1 MSPATSDEPNDTT
14 EESHQEGPPP
24 ESQMDTQRSYT
35 DIFYNQLQE
44 GMRTLNRPAAGQFV
58 SSVSC
63 GLDISLGPFMMI
75 AMLTSLSGAVADPI
89 AHAIMPILYT
99 FGFLFVI
106 LGRSELFTEHTTLAV
121 LPVLDGRD
129 SISNLARLWT
139 LVYSGNIIGGT
150 VAAVFV
156 GWATVALGVIKPKYL
171 VDTGMTFIDLSPQGV
186 FAGAILA
193 GWLMG
198 LLSWIL
204 TSVGDTISRIA
215 VIVAVTYLIGF
226 AHMPHCVA
234 GNIEVIAAMMA
245 GAPISVAQWGQFL
258 ALTSVGNAIGGV
270 VFVSLVKYGHV
281 TFGSKEPDLDD
292 EVRQGGPSID
302 SMTDD

>member
-1 MSPATSDEPNDTT
+1 MSATNSNGSDDGNGSADGSGTP
-14 EESHQEGPPP
+14 EE
-24 ESQMDTQRSYT
+24 QMDTLRSYT
-35 DIFYNQLQE
+35 DIFYNQLDE

-75 AMLTSLSGAVADPI
+75 AMLTALSGTVADPI
-89 AHAIMPILYT
+89 TRVVMPILYT
-99 FGFLFVI
+99 FGFIFVI

-121 LPVLDGRD
+121 LPVLDGREP
-129 SISNLARLWT
+129 ISNLARLWGI
-139 LVYSGNIIGGT
+139 VYSGNIIGGT

-156 GWATVALGVIKPKYL
+156 GWATVALDIVKPKYL
-171 VDTGMTFIDLSPQGV
+171 VKTGMTFIDLSPEGV

-198 LLSWIL
+198 LLSWML

-226 AHMPHCVA
+226 GHMPHCVA

-281 TFGSKEPDLDD
+281 TFGSEAPELDE
-292 EVRQGGPSID
+292 EVRRGGPNID
-302 SMTDD
+302 STADD

>member
-1 MSPATSDEPNDTT
+1 
-14 EESHQEGPPP
+14 
-24 ESQMDTQRSYT
+24 MDTQRSYT
-35 DIFYNQLQE
+35 AIFYNQLQE
-44 GMRTLNRPAAGQFV
+44 GMRTLERPAAGQFV

-75 AMLTSLSGAVADPI
+75 AMMTTLSGAVEDPFVKVV
-89 AHAIMPILYT
+89 MPVLYT
-99 FGFLFVI
+99 FGFIFVI

-121 LPVLDGRD
+121 LPILDGRD

-139 LVYSGNIIGGT
+139 LVYSGNIVGGA
-150 VAAVFV
+150 VAAVFG
-156 GWATVALGVIKPKYL
+156 GWAVVALGVVEPQYL
-171 VDTGMTFIDLSPQGV
+171 VETGMTFIRLSPEGV

-215 VIVAVTYLIGF
+215 VIVAVTYCIGF

-258 ALTSVGNAIGGV
+258 AITTVGNAVGGV

-281 TFGSKEPDLDD
+281 TFGSESPDLDRD
-292 EVRQGGPSID
+292 TRRAGPSFG
-302 SMTDD
+302 STGDD